1 MYNIKHLNDLD
12 ALNFIREKKMDIVFD
27 LMGFTS
33 TNRINLLKN
42 KIAPIQVSWLGYCN
56 TLGLEEVNYIFSDK
70 NLDGKG
76 NEKINFYSGIFIS
89 FLKKINRWDESKSSY
104 DFGVKEINKNDG
116 ELAKNLTQKLFV
128 VNSRMKHDIL
138 INSKNTD
145 SWINDFSQSQ
155 DEGNIFHEIM
165 EQVNSKKDIQSVV
178 EKFYEL
184 GIIDFEGKQEYE
196 KIIFK
201 IIDHAEL
208 KKYYNDELVCY
219 NEREIISKKGFV
231 LVPDRLVFLNNKDVV
246 IIDYKTGKEN
256 SSHEVQMR
264 KYQALLEEMN
274 LKVVEK
280 ILIYVNEK
288 IKISK
293 CK

>member
-1 MYNIKHLNDLD
+1 
-12 ALNFIREKKMDIVFD
+12 
-27 LMGFTS
+27 
-33 TNRINLLKN
+33 
-42 KIAPIQVSWLGYCN
+42 
-56 TLGLEEVNYIFSDK
+56 
-70 NLDGKG
+70 
-76 NEKINFYSGIFIS
+76 
-89 FLKKINRWDESKSSY
+89 
-104 DFGVKEINKNDG
+104 
-116 ELAKNLTQKLFV
+116 
-128 VNSRMKHDIL
+128 
-138 INSKNTD
+138 
-145 SWINDFSQSQ
+145 
-155 DEGNIFHEIM
+155 M
-165 EQVNSKKDIQSVV
+165 EQVNSKKDIRLVV

-184 GIIDFEGKQEYE
+184 GIIDFEDKQGYE

-201 IIDHAEL
+201 IIDHPEL
-208 KKYYNDELVCY
+208 KKYYDDELVCY

-231 LVPDRLVFLNNKDVV
+231 FVPDRLVFLNNKDVV

-274 LKVVEK
+274 LKVLEK